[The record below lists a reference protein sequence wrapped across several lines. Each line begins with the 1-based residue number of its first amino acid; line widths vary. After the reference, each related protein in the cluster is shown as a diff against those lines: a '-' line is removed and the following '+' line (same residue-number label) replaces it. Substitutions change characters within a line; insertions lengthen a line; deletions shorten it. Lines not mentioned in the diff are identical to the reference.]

1 MECPYLCKIRR
12 DLLDFDFEKVCSVS
26 LSPKNVHAC
35 LSCGLYFQGR
45 GRHTHAYTHSLEA
58 DHHLFISFQDKSVYC
73 LPDSYEVIDPSLYD
87 IKYNMDPVFTEDQI
101 KQLNEEVLHS
111 KTLEGE
117 DFMPGLVGMNNLK
130 QTDYVNVV
138 LQLICAVKPLRD
150 YFLVYKDDSE
160 LRFDLNGIMTQHL
173 SELVRKV
180 WNPRNFKG
188 HVNPH
193 EVMQAITGASH
204 KMFKIGFQKD
214 PTILISWLLNS
225 LNSYISTKKKS
236 SIITDLFRGYIEVS
250 AEALVASEANMIK
263 PSKTKKPFW

>member
-1 MECPYLCKIRR
+1 
-12 DLLDFDFEKVCSVS
+12 
-26 LSPKNVHAC
+26 
-35 LSCGLYFQGR
+35 
-45 GRHTHAYTHSLEA
+45 
-58 DHHLFISFQDKSVYC
+58 
-73 LPDSYEVIDPSLYD
+73 
-87 IKYNMDPVFTEDQI
+87 MDPVFTEDQI

-138 LQLICAVKPLRD
+138 LQIICAVKPLRD

-173 SELVRKV
+173 SELVKKV

-214 PTILISWLLNS
+214 PTILTSWLFNS
-225 LNSYISTKKKS
+225 MNSYISTKKKS

-250 AEALVASEANMIK
+250 AEALVPSEANMIK